1 MKVLWFTNTPSGAIE
16 KLDPKNMFGGGWLVS
31 LEKELIKEKSIELHI
46 AFYWHENLQ
55 SFECNGVHYHPV
67 YRNNGSKFQRLLNRY
82 FKRIPDDQKELSK
95 LLRIVNEI
103 EPCIIHIHGT
113 EDNFGL
119 LNSKVKTP
127 ILLSI
132 QGLLL
137 PCFQMLYVGIP
148 ENIISKHEKL
158 TQKLFL
164 NTIKN
169 HRFYFELRALREKEI
184 LLNSLNVMG
193 RTNWDKEIT
202 QLLAPKSNYHL
213 GNEILRDSFYQNQWE
228 KKSFEKCIQL
238 ITTTSDSYYKGFE
251 TIVDTAMLLNE
262 HNFPF
267 HWKVIG
273 LNENSESVQVVKSW
287 KKINLQNINIELV
300 GKKHEHEI
308 SDLLLKSDIYVQT
321 SHIENSPNSLCEAM
335 MIGMPIIASN
345 SGGTSSLLTNETDG
359 QLFQNGDFYS
369 LAGLIRSTS
378 FEFEKAHEYAKN
390 AREKAKNRHNK
401 DKILAGIIDTYK
413 QILDNEK

>member
-1 MKVLWFTNTPSGAIE
+1 MKVLWFTNTPCGAIE
-16 KLDPKNMFGGGWLVS
+16 KLNPNNMFGGGWLVS
-31 LEKELIKEKSIELHI
+31 LEKELVKEKSIELHV

-55 SFECNGVHYHPV
+55 PFEYKGVHYHPV
-67 YRNNGSKFQRLLNRY
+67 YRDNGSKFKRLLKRY
-82 FKRIPDDQKELSK
+82 FKRTPDDEKELSK
-95 LLRIVNEI
+95 LLRIANEI

-113 EDNFGL
+113 ENNFGL

-137 PCFQMLYVGIP
+137 PCYQMLFVGIP
-148 ENIISKHEKL
+148 ENIISKQEKL
-158 TQKLFL
+158 PQKLFL

-169 HRFYFELRALREKEI
+169 HRFYFEQRALKEKEI

-193 RTNWDKEIT
+193 RTNWDNRIT
-202 QLLAPKSNYHL
+202 RFLAPKSNYFF
-213 GNEILRDSFYQNQWE
+213 GNEILRDSFYQNNWE
-228 KKSFEKCIQL
+228 KKSFENCIQL

-251 TIVDTAMLLNE
+251 TIVDTAILLNDCKFE
-262 HNFPF
+262 F

-273 LNENSESVQVVKSW
+273 LTKNSESVQVVKNW
-287 KKINLQNINIELV
+287 KKINLQNINIELL
-300 GKKHEHEI
+300 GKKNEHEI

-335 MIGMPIIASN
+335 MIGIPIIASN

-369 LAGLIRSTS
+369 LASLINSTS
-378 FEFEKAHEYAKN
+378 IEFEKVYGYAKH
-390 AREKAKNRHNK
+390 AKEKAKNRHNK
-401 DKILAGIIDTYK
+401 EKILARIIETYK